1 MDVGCQLAR
10 EAGHAAADRPPPG
23 CRRGWTPKPVRP
35 RARKWPRK
43 IFAVFRTALA
53 GLLLSMADPQIMT
66 LVTVVIGVGFAV
78 TILRS
83 NRLRSLSVAAIFVV
97 GYVLSAVAQ
106 NSTPKPGKPPTQV
119 APNLEPPW
127 PVRPATQ
134 VAPNPKPPEPDNP
147 AAQVAPNPES
157 LSSEELDN
165 LATQVLKDLEIR
177 QKTR

>member
-1 MDVGCQLAR
+1 M
-10 EAGHAAADRPPPG
+10 
-23 CRRGWTPKPVRP
+23 
-35 RARKWPRK
+35 
-43 IFAVFRTALA
+43 
-53 GLLLSMADPQIMT
+53 
-66 LVTVVIGVGFAV
+66 
-78 TILRS
+78 
-83 NRLRSLSVAAIFVV
+83 RSLSVAAIFVV

-119 APNLEPPW
+119 APNLDPPW

-165 LATQVLKDLEIR
+165 AATQVLKQLENSTTQAIPDPSAPIR
-177 QKTR
+177 PKTR